1 MEILNKTPPYNLFG
15 LEAQNYENAKFAV
28 LLIPY
33 DSTVS
38 YRTGAR
44 EGPHAIINAS
54 RNIELYS
61 ELLSRD
67 FSDVGI
73 FTLDEMMPNF
83 DSPKKMVERVAKETG
98 LVIDDRKVPILLGGE
113 HTIAVGAVKAF
124 ADRGLD
130 FSVLHFDAHSD
141 SRDEFMGTKYS
152 HACVMKRI
160 GEMCSSHI
168 SVGVRSI
175 DAKTASSNSNDILF
189 MKDMHGMTAKQ
200 IAARISKST
209 KKNLYVTVDFDVFD
223 PAEMPSVGTPEPDG
237 MHFHDFMEV
246 VGSVFP
252 GKTIIGMDFT
262 ELCPIPSVTAPD
274 YFAAKLIYNSIGYAI
289 K

>member
-1 MEILNKTPPYNLFG
+1 MEILNKAAPYNLFG
-15 LEAQNYENAKFAV
+15 LEAQDYNSAKFAV
-28 LLIPY
+28 LPIPY

-44 EGPHAIINAS
+44 EGPHAIISAS

-61 ELLSRD
+61 ELLDRD

-73 FTLDEMMPNF
+73 FTLDEMMPDF
-83 DSPKKMVERVAKETG
+83 DSPKKMVERVAREAG
-98 LVIDDRKVPILLGGE
+98 LVIDDGKVPVLLGGE
-113 HTIAVGAVKAF
+113 HTIAVGAVKALS
-124 ADRGLD
+124 DRELD

-141 SRDEFMGTKYS
+141 SREEFMGTKYS
-152 HACVMKRI
+152 HACIMARI
-160 GEMCSSHI
+160 GEMCDSHI

-175 DAKTASSNSNDILF
+175 DAKTASSSTEGILF
-189 MKDMHGMTAKQ
+189 MKDMHGMTAEQ

-209 KKNLYVTVDFDVFD
+209 KKNIYVTVDFDVFD

-237 MHFHDFMEV
+237 MHFHDFMDL
-246 VGSVFP
+246 VGRVFP
-252 GKTIIGMDFT
+252 GKNVIGMDFT
-262 ELCPIPSVTAPD
+262 ELCPIPAVTAPD
-274 YFAAKLIYNSIGYAI
+274 YFAAKLIYNMIGYAI